1 MRPISQL
8 EQAGV
13 LDRVVAPGQRVAR
26 WLRPGPVRDALNGV
40 WLGHPLHPVPA
51 DGAGSPVEWPFNPP
65 PVGSPRASPLTRRK
79 ALTLPTGQRRALDAI
94 DNVLQS
100 AEPRLATMFGVFTDL
115 TRLDAMP
122 AVETLQPG
130 PWWSRH
136 RLAGPLYRPGWS
148 GHQRHR
154 PGQRHQPGRRSLRA
168 GRRLS
173 RVVLIPLLLAAVS
186 LVVVSLASSG
196 PAGRRGC
203 SQAVAAVMAARLW
216 GAVSHSAG
224 SGGTGGTGC
233 PSGSAQPVS
242 GGR

>member
-1 MRPISQL
+1 M
-8 EQAGV
+8 
-13 LDRVVAPGQRVAR
+13 
-26 WLRPGPVRDALNGV
+26 
-40 WLGHPLHPVPA
+40 
-51 DGAGSPVEWPFNPP
+51 
-65 PVGSPRASPLTRRK
+65 
-79 ALTLPTGQRRALDAI
+79 TLPTGQQRALDAI
-94 DNVLQS
+94 DHVLQS

-154 PGQRHQPGRRSLRA
+154 PGQRHQPGRRPLRA

-173 RVVLIPLLLAAVS
+173 RVVLIPLLLLAAVS
-186 LVVVSLASSG
+186 LVVVSLVSSG

-224 SGGTGGTGC
+224 AGGTGGTGC
-233 PSGSAQPVS
+233 PSSSAQPVF

>member
-1 MRPISQL
+1 M
-8 EQAGV
+8 
-13 LDRVVAPGQRVAR
+13 
-26 WLRPGPVRDALNGV
+26 
-40 WLGHPLHPVPA
+40 
-51 DGAGSPVEWPFNPP
+51 
-65 PVGSPRASPLTRRK
+65 
-79 ALTLPTGQRRALDAI
+79 TLPTSQQRALDAI
-94 DNVLQS
+94 DHVLQS

-154 PGQRHQPGRRSLRA
+154 PGQRHQPGRRPLRA

-173 RVVLIPLLLAAVS
+173 RVVLIPLLLLAAVS
-186 LVVVSLASSG
+186 LVVVSLVSSG

-203 SQAVAAVMAARLW
+203 SQAVAAVMAARLR

-224 SGGTGGTGC
+224 AGGAGGTGC
-233 PSGSAQPVS
+233 PSSSAQPVF